1 MIATQCTVLTPA
13 GTFQAQWSDDEDA
26 PVKFAGSAKAIEYFR
41 GYMAAEMV
49 TGEGGM
55 RLAADSVSP
64 VDLLEFCPS
73 PEHGIT
79 VLPTAED
86 AMNDLQAELL
96 VGLASGPDV
105 QAALDSV
112 SPIERLRLVKA
123 LGDATSALQA
133 ASSPIAR
140 VKGAKAVAAVL
151 AQLGVGAAQQDDA
164 PGVDPNDDGLSDDPA
179 AANYRYKDTGYI
191 ADSRKERAASL
202 IRVARAEG
210 QRVRATDIDWA
221 AIEQNPR
228 QAAELIVK
236 SNLFGKTDWAA
247 LREAGM
253 DPGAGF
259 LIEKVYASIGPEPV
273 TALPKVTVQALSGG
287 LTGARDLQASGA
299 LDRDSPD
306 AMAQTRKDY
315 ALGLE
320 TIRER
325 LEACRTADDVLR
337 VIGEIRDELMGV
349 TLSAEQADAMAA
361 LEEQYEGKRQAA
373 KDAKAEFDA
382 EFAKWRTLT
391 NELNSLKYEQDKRAR
406 KKWKPDPELE
416 SKIAALEPQ
425 EQAAE
430 QAFRDY
436 QGQHP
441 EMQNRERRYPS
452 GGVNYLNDLEYDAY
466 QVRNEIDEIRRQARY
481 FNLLSNPAT
490 RAWLSFGERFFK
502 LLQYRSHRGSDAF
515 GAHVTSVR
523 LGKVNDWGWSEKDRA
538 APKTRKP
545 TDESINF
552 QLQVAESFERRGGRD
567 VTAASTLALKEM
579 TGLRDVQSG
588 NWVLRDPASAKFHVE
603 QTAAAMSDMADVLGI
618 DMKHLGLGGRLGMAF
633 GARGSGGKGAAR
645 AHYEPVLRV
654 VNLTKMGGGGALGHE
669 LFHAIDNILPSLIN
683 GTAGAKDEFA
693 TNGTAKIPA
702 GPVAAAFSGL
712 YQAMTTGTRRLTET
726 VKFTD
731 KDRATA
737 KLNIDRSYLN
747 QVAKLIKD
755 AGNMEAA
762 AMAVTRYFA
771 GRDDKRNL
779 RNLKQWRTLAVAY
792 YAPADA
798 TEVKLPVGRAGSN
811 FMAEAQILDAG
822 SAGKYWST
830 MEEMAA
836 RAFQSYLEDRL
847 ADQDRRNDY
856 LSAMADNK
864 FHVDPLFG
872 IEWKPYPEGEERTR
886 INAAFDALF
895 AALRDEK
902 VFERASQNEALLDA
916 IFGPAGAVLDAV
928 APELVEA
935 LQNAANPLEK
945 IRAARAIAAAIE
957 SSNTE
962 ALTAANAN
970 ATIGSKDATTGDKES
985 DVSNESAAE
994 AKAIAT
1000 EIASTFTGHDS
1011 NRLSRAVAS
1020 FAAGFKTQAA
1030 LKDAVVDAGRLYDEM
1045 RSRIHATYLN
1055 IPHEQRTEAQGR
1067 AYDVPLG
1074 LHQWRAKHGDTV
1086 LSAFPDLAAQVA
1098 VIGKLYRLRE
1108 LFSAGTV
1115 TPVASK
1121 AQVQREKAAAA
1132 MGSMDPSVNDL
1143 VAKLQV
1149 LKPGLANDFREYVT
1163 RELNELREKY
1173 GSGEKLSD
1181 LYNRGGVDGA
1191 TYRQFNRFYE
1201 YKGDWRGR
1209 EVTGLNAEAIGRA
1222 AEQYANDQIAA
1233 FTAKLLVKIGSL
1245 TNVTV
1250 HDLSASSFTFTI
1262 SGKLG
1267 DRKVMVEQS
1276 RIINQSVNGV
1286 LFHQWPARIYVDG
1299 KFMSELAYRAISEGV
1314 K

>member
-13 GTFQAQWSDDEDA
+13 GTFQAQWDDDEDA
-26 PVKFAGSAKAIEYFR
+26 PVKFAGSAQGIDYFR
-41 GYMAAEMV
+41 GYMAAEVV
-49 TGEGGM
+49 TGEGGI

-64 VDLLEFCPS
+64 VDLLQFCPS

-79 VLPTAED
+79 VLPSED
-86 AMNDLQAELL
+86 DALSDLQADVLSDL
-96 VGLASGPDV
+96 VAAEQV

-112 SPIERLRLVKA
+112 SPMDRLRLVKA
-123 LGDATSALQA
+123 LGDATAALA
-133 ASSPIAR
+133 AAGSPIAR
-140 VKGAKAVAAVL
+140 VKAAKSVADVL
-151 AQLGVGAAQQDDA
+151 AKLGVGAARQDDA
-164 PGVDPNDDGLSDDPA
+164 PNVDPEDDGLSDDPA

-202 IRVARAEG
+202 IRVAKAEG

-236 SNLFGKTDWAA
+236 SNLFGKTDWPA
-247 LREAGM
+247 LRDAGM
-253 DPGAGF
+253 DPGAAF
-259 LIEKVYASIGPEPV
+259 LIEKVYASIGPEPA

-299 LDRDSPD
+299 LDRDSPE

-325 LEACRTADDVLR
+325 LEACRTTDDVLG

-349 TLSAEQADAMAA
+349 TLSADQADEMAA
-361 LEEQYEGKRQAA
+361 LEEQYQAKRKVSQ
-373 KDAKAEFDA
+373 DAKAEYEA
-382 EFAKWRTLT
+382 EFAKWRQVT
-391 NELNSLKYEQDKRAR
+391 NELNSLKYEQGKRAN
-406 KKWKPDPELE
+406 KKWKPDPELDR
-416 SKIAALEPQ
+416 KIAELEPL

-441 EMQNRERRYPS
+441 EMQNRERKYAS
-452 GGVNYLNDLEYDAY
+452 GGVNYLNDLEYEAY
-466 QVRNEIDEIRRQARY
+466 QVRNEIDAIRRQAKY

-502 LLQYRSHRGSDAF
+502 LLNYRSARGSDAF
-515 GAHVTSVR
+515 GTHVTSVR
-523 LGKVNDWGWSEKDRA
+523 MGKVKDWGWSEKDRA

-545 TDESINF
+545 TEESINF
-552 QLQVAESFERRGGRD
+552 QLRVAEDFERRGGRN
-567 VTAASTLALKEM
+567 VAAASTQALKDM
-579 TGLRDVQSG
+579 MGLRDVQSG

-693 TNGTAKIPA
+693 SNGTAKLPA
-702 GPVAAAFSGL
+702 GPVAAAFDAL
-712 YQAMTTGTRRLTET
+712 YTAMTFGSRRLTET
-726 VKFTD
+726 VKITD
-731 KDRATA
+731 KDRETA
-737 KLNIDRSYLN
+737 RLNIDRGHLN
-747 QVAKLIKD
+747 QVAKMIKD
-755 AGNMEAA
+755 AGSAEAA
-762 AMAVTRYFA
+762 ALAVTRYFA
-771 GRDDKRNL
+771 GREDKRSL

-792 YAPADA
+792 YAPADVA
-798 TEVKLPVGRAGSN
+798 EVKLPVGRAVSD

-822 SAGKYWST
+822 SAGKYWSSR
-830 MEEMAA
+830 EEMAA

-856 LSAMADNK
+856 LSALADNK

-886 INAAFDALF
+886 INAAFDQLF
-895 AALRDEK
+895 TALRDEK

-916 IFGPAGAVLDAV
+916 IFGPADGVLDAV

-935 LQNAANPLEK
+935 LRNATTPLEK

-957 SSNTE
+957 SSNSE
-962 ALTAANAN
+962 SLTQANAN
-970 ATIGSKDATTGDKES
+970 EKMGSKGATSGDKES

-994 AKAIAT
+994 AKAIEA
-1000 EIASTFTGHDS
+1000 EIATTFTGHDS
-1011 NRLSRAVAS
+1011 KRLSRAVES

-1030 LKDAVVDAGRLYDEM
+1030 LKDAVADAGRLYDEM
-1045 RSRIHATYLN
+1045 RSRIHAAYLD
-1055 IPHEQRTEAQGR
+1055 IPHEQRTEAQGA

-1074 LHQWRAKHGDTV
+1074 LHQWRGKHGDAV
-1086 LSAFPDLAAQVA
+1086 LRAFPDLAAQVA

-1108 LFSAGTV
+1108 LFSAGTI

-1132 MGSMDPSVNDL
+1132 LGSMDPSVNDL

-1149 LKPGLANDFREYVT
+1149 LKPGLSEDFREYVT
-1163 RELNELREKY
+1163 RELNALLEKY

-1181 LYNRGGVDGA
+1181 LGNSGGPDGM

-1209 EVTGLNAEAIGRA
+1209 EVSSLNAEAIGRA
-1222 AEQYANDQIAA
+1222 AQQYADDQIAA
-1233 FTAKLLVKIGSL
+1233 FTTKLVLKIGNL
-1245 TNVTV
+1245 TSVTV
-1250 HDLSASSFTFTI
+1250 HDLSASGFTFTI

-1267 DRKVMVEQS
+1267 ERKVLVEQS
-1276 RIINQSVNGV
+1276 RIINQSANGL

-1299 KFMSELAYRAISEGV
+1299 KFMSELAYRAVSGGV